1 LCGHFEAK
9 TLEGTTVNLK
19 DARIMKVLCDAY
31 FLRSARQKAESRYRK
46 ALATQQAAEEDKQ
59 EGIPFSDDPERP
71 D

>member
-1 LCGHFEAK
+1 
-9 TLEGTTVNLK
+9 
-19 DARIMKVLCDAY
+19 MKVLCDAY

-59 EGIPFSDDPERP
+59 EGIPFSDYPERP